1 MIAIKVN
8 NLSKIFKLY
17 GSSSKRALEYLTFGK
32 KNYHT
37 DFWALSDIS
46 FEIPKGTTTGII
58 GQNGSGKSTLL
69 SILAGVLQPSSGTF
83 EVNGK
88 VSAILELGSGFHQE
102 FSGRDNVYMYGSI
115 MGLSKEEIDGKF
127 EEILHF
133 SELKDFIDRPLRTYS
148 SGMIVRLA
156 FSVAVN
162 VNSDIL
168 IVDEAL
174 AVGDAIFQHR
184 CFRKIREMQENGKT
198 ILYVG
203 HDTDIVR
210 NLCSYAILLD
220 YGRIIKQGN
229 SNEVVKKYN
238 ALIAER
244 ERNYYEVNIQHL
256 KPPVESNNK
265 KPDQEDENWLKSQNE
280 YARYGNKKA
289 EIIKLDIL
297 DGNGNHKSVF
307 NSGELSIIRVQI
319 LLNEDIDSDLT
330 AGYVIRNKY
339 GDVYGLS
346 TKMIDLDFGKK
357 EKKEIVNIEFK
368 QHLNLGAGIYS
379 VTNGVSIV
387 HSDNDY
393 EILDRYEDWAIFR
406 VEKDKKNWGFADLD
420 TIIKVY

>member
-8 NLSKIFKLY
+8 NLSKNFKLY
-17 GSSSKRALEYLTFGK
+17 SSSGKRALEYLTFGK
-32 KNYHT
+32 KKCHT

-46 FEIPKGTTTGII
+46 FEIPKGTTAGII

-69 SILAGVLQPSSGTF
+69 SILAGVLQPSSGTY

-102 FSGRDNVYMYGSI
+102 FSGRENVYMYGSI
-115 MGLSKEEIDGKF
+115 MGLSKDEIDSRF
-127 EEILHF
+127 EEILRF
-133 SELKDFIDRPLRTYS
+133 SELKDFIDQPLRTYS

-203 HDTDIVR
+203 HDTETVR
-210 NLCSYAILLD
+210 NLCTYAILLD
-220 YGRIIKQGN
+220 HGRIIEKGN

-244 ERNYYEVNIQHL
+244 ERNYYEVNIQHI
-256 KPPVESNNK
+256 KSPQISNNK
-265 KPDQEDENWLKSQNE
+265 TLDQNDDNWLKSNNE
-280 YARYGNKKA
+280 HSRYGNKKA
-289 EIIKLDIL
+289 EIIKLEIL
-297 DGNGNHKSVF
+297 DENGNHKSIF
-307 NSGELSIIRVQI
+307 NSGELSIIRAKI
-319 LLNEDIDSDLT
+319 LLNENIDSDFT

-346 TKMIDLDFGKK
+346 TKMVGMDFGKK
-357 EKKEIVNIEFK
+357 KKNEMVNIEFK

-379 VTNGVSIV
+379 ITNGISIV
-387 HSDNDY
+387 HSENDY

-406 VEKDKKNWGFADLD
+406 VEKAKKNWGCADLD
-420 TIIKVY
+420 TIIKIY

>member
-1 MIAIKVN
+1 MAIKVDK
-8 NLSKIFKLY
+8 LSKKFKLY
-17 GSSSKRALEYLTFGK
+17 NSPSKRLLEYISLRKITA
-32 KNYHT
+32 HT
-37 DFWALSDIS
+37 DFWALKEIS
-46 FEIPKGTTTGII
+46 FEIPAGTTVGVI

-69 SILAGVLQPSSGTF
+69 SILAGVLEQSEGSY

-88 VSAILELGSGFHQE
+88 VSAILELGSGFHPE
-102 FSGRDNVYMYGSI
+102 FTGRDNVYMYGSI
-115 MGLSKEEIDGKF
+115 MGLSKKEIDDKF
-127 EEILHF
+127 DGILNF
-133 SELKDFIDRPLRTYS
+133 SELKDFIDQPLRTYS

-156 FSVAVN
+156 FSVAVH

-184 CFRKIREMQENGKT
+184 CFRKIREMQETGKT

-210 NLCSYAILLD
+210 NLCSHAILLD
-220 YGRIIKQGN
+220 HGRIIKQGN

-238 ALIAER
+238 AIVADR
-244 ERNYYEVNIQHL
+244 ERNYYEANMQNT
-256 KPPVESNNK
+256 KSPVISNNK
-265 KPDQEDENWLKSQNE
+265 TDDQEDEGWLKSNSE
-280 YARYGNKKA
+280 DSSYGNKKA

-297 DGNGNHKSVF
+297 DGNGNRKSVF

-319 LLNEDIDSDLT
+319 LLNENIDSDLT
-330 AGYVIRNKY
+330 AGYVISNKY

-357 EKKEIVNIEFK
+357 EKNEIVNIEFK
-368 QHLNLGAGIYS
+368 QHLYLGAGIYS

-406 VEKDKKNWGFADLD
+406 VEKAKKNWGFADLD